1 MLKNGFRA
9 VCKGCEKVMEGQVQR
24 LKLHMK
30 KWESSRFK
38 NAGDGSD
45 DMQHPNTALSTSVF
59 SIFVQDNSR
68 SHASATKR
76 TNTDTEI
83 ESKSTN
89 NEPPLKKSLTKNS
102 LQKKKFHCPL
112 IINIQKCE
120 MNGLLQMTKH

>member
-1 MLKNGFRA
+1 
-9 VCKGCEKVMEGQVQR
+9 MEGQVQR

-45 DMQHPNTALSTSVF
+45 DMQHPNTALWYATSQYCSVF

-102 LQKKKFHCPL
+102 LQKKKNFIAL
-112 IINIQKCE
+112 
-120 MNGLLQMTKH
+120 